1 MKNLLKRLEM
11 VHAAIFILGLLIVVV
26 SLIYLLLSE

>member
-1 MKNLLKRLEM
+1 MKRLEM
-11 VHAAIFILGLLIVVV
+11 VHAVIFILGLLIVVV